1 MSETAKKI
9 QQLIK
14 DGYNQ
19 TEIAKKLGYSQQYI
33 SKMIKEK
40 NYFYLRTS
48 KEKSLNP
55 SVLDKLK
62 FTVGILMEGRTFYE
76 GYFDK
81 PFEDMGRI
89 DQATVILLQI
99 IKEYTNDM
107 ENN

>member
-40 NYFYLRTS
+40 N
-48 KEKSLNP
+48 LNP